1 MFARKFREYLFS
13 KEVPIYQEK
22 MTLRSIYFQVNYDW
36 EVDISLYIRTGR
48 LFLREYILMV
58 TPYAGRNSFH
68 L

>member
-22 MTLRSIYFQVNYDW
+22 MTPRSIYFQVNYDW

-48 LFLREYILMV
+48 LFFKRVYTYGDTLCR
-58 TPYAGRNSFH
+58 
-68 L
+68 